1 MYLVTTVEPGRSG
14 CDVMQR
20 EERRGEE
27 RGDRGDRA
35 PVADQAPPG
44 APHSWLN

>member
-14 CDVMQR
+14 SDVMQR
-20 EERRGEE
+20 EERREE